1 MEMKKLESVEQ
12 FDAIKS
18 EGKSVFM
25 FSADWC
31 GDCKFI
37 EPVMPEI
44 EAENEDFVFYHVDRD
59 EFIDLC
65 ADLAIIGIPSF
76 LAFEDGEEVGRFV
89 SKDRKTKEEIND
101 FLAAI

>member
-1 MEMKKLESVEQ
+1 MKKLESVEQ

-44 EAENEDFVFYHVDRD
+44 EAENEDFVF
-59 EFIDLC
+59 
-65 ADLAIIGIPSF
+65 
-76 LAFEDGEEVGRFV
+76 
-89 SKDRKTKEEIND
+89 
-101 FLAAI
+101 

>member
-1 MEMKKLESVEQ
+1 MKKLESVEQ

-65 ADLAIIGIPSF
+65 ADLAIFGIPS
-76 LAFEDGEEVGRFV
+76 
-89 SKDRKTKEEIND
+89 
-101 FLAAI
+101 

>member
-65 ADLAIIGIPSF
+65 ADLAIFGIPSF
-76 LAFEDGEEVGRFV
+76 LAL
-89 SKDRKTKEEIND
+89 KTVKKWGV
-101 FLAAI
+101 L

>member
-1 MEMKKLESVEQ
+1 MKNLESVEQ
-12 FDAIKS
+12 FNDIKS

-31 GDCKFI
+31 GDCKYI
-37 EPVMPEI
+37 EPIMPEI
-44 EAENEDFVFYHVDRD
+44 EAENEDFTFYHVDRD
-59 EFIDLC
+59 AFIMLC
-65 ADLAIIGIPSF
+65 ADLAIFGIPCF

>member
-1 MEMKKLESVEQ
+1 MKKLESVEQ

-44 EAENEDFVFYHVDRD
+44 EAENET
-59 EFIDLC
+59 L
-65 ADLAIIGIPSF
+65 SF
-76 LAFEDGEEVGRFV
+76 TMLIEMNLLIYVL
-89 SKDRKTKEEIND
+89 I
-101 FLAAI
+101 